1 MDVHQSVWIDIGQL
15 RRGMYIQLD
24 LGWMEHPFPKGS
36 FKISSH
42 EQIGAIRSLG
52 LSRLR
57 YYPAQSDPASESD
70 FAALQEQLPP
80 GMAPAQALSPAA
92 LAPDGAS
99 SATAM
104 SSAVANGPTVAP
116 MQEVE
121 WLRSQRREQLA
132 NQQRS
137 LERCE
142 RKFGEAMVRFRR
154 LAAAAG
160 DQPKSAADQAAVLVQ
175 SCVAEVLGAGDS
187 AIRLLSETMGDRSS
201 EHPVNVMVV
210 SLLLGK
216 ALALPAT
223 ELQSLGMAAVLHDI
237 GKAQVPERLRAMDD
251 KFSASER
258 TGYREHV
265 ALGVALG
272 KRMGLAP
279 EVLLG
284 IAQHHELVD
293 GSGFPQG
300 LRGEQMSQAGKI
312 LALVNLYDNLCNPA
326 RLVNA
331 ITPHEA
337 LSMIF
342 AQMKSRFDTAT
353 LGAFI
358 RLMGVYPPGSVV
370 QLVNDAYGVVVSVN
384 SARPLKPRVILHDQ
398 NLPREEALIVDLEQR
413 PDLGIRRSLK
423 PAQLPASVR
432 DYLAL
437 RPRVCYYVERSGG
450 LDRLGSQA

>member
-36 FKISSH
+36 FKIASH

-57 YYPAQSDPASESD
+57 YYPGQSDPASESD

-80 GMAPAQALSPAA
+80 GM
-92 LAPDGAS
+92 
-99 SATAM
+99 
-104 SSAVANGPTVAP
+104 TVAP
-116 MQEVE
+116 DEAPASIGAEVPEPAIAAAATPTVTRMQEVE

-154 LAAAAG
+154 LAAAVG
-160 DQPKSAADQAAVLVQ
+160 EQPKSAADQAAELVQ

-237 GKAQVPERLRAMDD
+237 GKTQVPERLRAMDE

-258 TGYREHV
+258 IGYREHV
-265 ALGVALG
+265 AFGVALG

-284 IAQHHELVD
+284 MAQHHELVD

-398 NLPREEALIVDLEQR
+398 NVPRAEALIVDLEQR

-423 PAQLPASVR
+423 PAQLSASVR
-432 DYLAL
+432 EYLAL

>member
-80 GMAPAQALSPAA
+80 SMVSAPILSPVAA
-92 LAPDGAS
+92 GPEGAERV
-99 SATAM
+99 TAA
-104 SSAVANGPTVAP
+104 SGSPTVAP

-154 LAAAAG
+154 LAAVAG

-216 ALALPAT
+216 ALALPASD
-223 ELQSLGMAAVLHDI
+223 LQSLGLAAVLHDI
-237 GKAQVPERLRAMDD
+237 GKAQVPERLRAVDE
-251 KFSASER
+251 KFSANER
-258 TGYREHV
+258 ACYREHV
-265 ALGVALG
+265 GFGVALG

-279 EVLLG
+279 DVLAG

-293 GSGFPQG
+293 GSGFPAG

>member
-1 MDVHQSVWIDIGQL
+1 MDVHQSVWIDVGQL

-80 GMAPAQALSPAA
+80 GMASAQASSPAA
-92 LAPDGAS
+92 LEPDGATP
-99 SATAM
+99 A
-104 SSAVANGPTVAP
+104 AVEAGPTVAP

-154 LAAAAG
+154 VSAQAGDHPKSAG
-160 DQPKSAADQAAVLVQ
+160 DQAAELVQ
-175 SCVAEVLGAGDS
+175 NCVAEVLGAGDS

-216 ALALPAT
+216 ALGLPAA
-223 ELQSLGMAAVLHDI
+223 ELHLLGLAAVLHDM
-237 GKAQVPERLRAMDD
+237 GKAQVPERLRAMDE
-251 KFSASER
+251 KFSANER
-258 TGYREHV
+258 ACYREHV
-265 ALGVALG
+265 TFGVALG

-279 EVLLG
+279 EVLEG

-293 GSGFPQG
+293 GSGFPAG

-331 ITPHEA
+331 MTPHEA

-398 NLPREEALIVDLEQR
+398 NVPRDEALIVDLEQR